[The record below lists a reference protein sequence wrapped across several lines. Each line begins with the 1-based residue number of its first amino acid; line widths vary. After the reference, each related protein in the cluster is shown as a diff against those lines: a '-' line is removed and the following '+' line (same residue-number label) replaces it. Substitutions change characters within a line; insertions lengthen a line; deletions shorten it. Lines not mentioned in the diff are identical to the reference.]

1 MIDMLQQYSITD
13 IIVFTVFLALAIK
26 GIISFFDWVKE
37 RATQHFKAKEDQ
49 DRQEVDQNDK
59 INSILESQNAILAQI
74 HEMRD
79 IIDIL
84 EASDRDAIKSYIT
97 KEYKYYTKEGWID
110 DYSLEIL
117 EKRFHHYELEGGN
130 SFILKLME
138 ELRALP
144 HRMI

>member
-13 IIVFTVFLALAIK
+13 IIVFTVLLALAIK

>member
-1 MIDMLQQYSITD
+1 MLQQYSITD
-13 IIVFTVFLALAIK
+13 IIVFTVLLALAIK
-26 GIISFFDWVKE
+26 GIISFFDWAKE

-49 DRQEVDQNDK
+49 DRHEVDQNDK
-59 INSILESQNAILAQI
+59 INSILESQNTILAQI
-74 HEMRD
+74 QEMRD

>member
-13 IIVFTVFLALAIK
+13 IMIFTVFLALAIK

>member
-1 MIDMLQQYSITD
+1 MLQQYSITD